1 MTCVWCNT
9 LKCKDFYPCVADA
22 VLDAS
27 IRICN
32 KVIVEIVFM
41 IFVQNPLTHGNA
53 AAYIRIR
60 IVNLLALV

>member
-1 MTCVWCNT
+1 M

-32 KVIVEIVFM
+32 KVIAEVFFM
-41 IFVQNPLTHGNA
+41 IFVQNPSMHGNA
-53 AAYIRIR
+53 AAYIH
-60 IVNLLALV
+60 IVN